1 MFVLI
6 EGLGSSE
13 NRWISVLGGDY
24 AELASRVK
32 ESRFVFEP
40 RSIRK

>member
-1 MFVLI
+1 MFALI

-13 NRWISVLGGDY
+13 NHWVAVPSGDY

-32 ESRFVFEP
+32 ESRFFEP
-40 RSIRK
+40 RSFGN